1 MEPTLDIK
9 ITFQNSIIK
18 GPDAQTVEGHPL
30 RNWKIKLVAVENG
43 KDKKGRLS
51 ELLDHVEYILHP
63 TFENPRRVVTKEPYV
78 LQEKGWGEFDM
89 RIVLNFA
96 NNVATEVLLF
106 DLSFMQSSYSVI
118 RTVVFQNPT
127 QELLA
132 LLRSSHGGRKRRANS
147 LEKSSSSIAN
157 KKIRSP
163 ANAAT
168 ARPREIEP
176 GAATAAAGAS
186 SMSPS
191 TPMFATQQQQQPNAG
206 YSSNYSISPQSFAS
220 PSAAT
225 SGMLTSPYDYTR
237 SIKTPQAE
245 YDNHH
250 HPHHNNHHYMSDLSD
265 TDERPATVPT
275 HQGGGGGRSESSG
288 GSSYGNTYDGR
299 NNNNHHHHHRPQQ
312 NGYGKHHHGS
322 SSSSENSN
330 TGEDNDHKHDG
341 NGQEAHIV
349 DDVYTESDLDHVN
362 PIHGSDMSPDM
373 RRAWGIPDNVNML
386 ELARRLSNM
395 DTARLADIQ
404 ELIEKWRTDEMIVEE
419 KEDEVV
425 MDLYSLGP
433 ELLTRL
439 WEYCQS

>member
-147 LEKSSSSIAN
+147 LEKSSMAS

-168 ARPREIEP
+168 ARVEP
-176 GAATAAAGAS
+176 GAAS

-191 TPMFATQQQQQPNAG
+191 TPMFATQQQQQQG
-206 YSSNYSISPQSFAS
+206 YSSTYSASPQSFAS

-245 YDNHH
+245 YHHSNHH
-250 HPHHNNHHYMSDLSD
+250 PYMSESSD
-265 TDERPATVPT
+265 TEERPATVPT
-275 HQGGGGGRSESSG
+275 TTTTTHHAGGRSESSG
-288 GSSYGNTYDGR
+288 GSSYGNTLDGR
-299 NNNNHHHHHRPQQ
+299 NHRPQQ

-322 SSSSENSN
+322 SSSSE
-330 TGEDNDHKHDG
+330 TGEDQDQKHEG
-341 NGQEAHIV
+341 NGQETHIV

-386 ELARRLSNM
+386 ELARRLSTM
-395 DTARLADIQ
+395 DSARLADIQ
-404 ELIEKWRTDEMIVEE
+404 ELVEKWRTDEMVVEE

-439 WEYCQS
+439 WEFCQS

>member
-118 RTVVFQNPT
+118 RTIVFPNPT

-132 LLRSSHGGRKRRANS
+132 LLRSSHGSRKRRANS
-147 LEKSSSSIAN
+147 LEKSSSIAN

-163 ANAAT
+163 ANA
-168 ARPREIEP
+168 RPRDMEP
-176 GAATAAAGAS
+176 GAS

-191 TPMFATQQQQQPNAG
+191 TPMFATQQPNAG
-206 YSSNYSISPQSFAS
+206 YSSTYSVSPQSFAS

-245 YDNHH
+245 YDHH
-250 HPHHNNHHYMSDLSD
+250 HHHNNNNHHYMSDLSD

-275 HQGGGGGRSESSG
+275 HGGRSESSG

-299 NNNNHHHHHRPQQ
+299 NHHPQQ
-312 NGYGKHHHGS
+312 NGYGKHHGS
-322 SSSSENSN
+322 SSSSENSH
-330 TGEDNDHKHDG
+330 EENDHKHEA

-386 ELARRLSNM
+386 ELARRLSSM

-404 ELIEKWRTDEMIVEE
+404 ELVEKWRTEEMIVEE

-433 ELLTRL
+433 DLLTRL